1 MLQSARKTLMN
12 QKLLNFTLSSILVAL
27 ILLLLYFGST
37 LLIPFFVSIVIW
49 YLIISFVGGLT
60 HLPYIGR
67 FIPTWIAYILA
78 IASAFGLIWLIFT
91 VVSNNITELINLAP
105 SYQSRFIELRNELFK
120 LLNIS
125 DPPSFNQ
132 AFEKFNAMSLL
143 SSAAGIMADFGRNV
157 FIILIYVLFLLLEHH
172 SFDYKLGFLIRDPEK
187 LEKARNMINKITKQ
201 IRSYLKIKAL
211 MGLLTAGS
219 SYLILL
225 AVGVNFAD
233 FWALLIFFFNF
244 IPNIGSIIA
253 TILPCLL
260 ALVQFDS
267 ATQFLIIA
275 ISLAAIQ
282 FVIGNI
288 LEPRL
293 MGKSFNLSPLAII
306 ITLSIWGYLWGI
318 VGMLLCVPII
328 VIVSIIFANFPG
340 TRPIAILL
348 SQNGD
353 IDLDSS
359 N

>member
-1 MLQSARKTLMN
+1 MN
-12 QKLLNFTLSSILVAL
+12 QKLLNFTLSSILVTL
-27 ILLLLYFGST
+27 ILLLLYYGSA

-67 FIPTWIAYILA
+67 FVPRWIAFILA
-78 IASAFGLIWLIFT
+78 IACAFALIWLIFS
-91 VVSNNITELINLAP
+91 VVSSNISELINVAP
-105 SYQSRFIELRNELFK
+105 NYQARFLELSNKIFHLFQ
-120 LLNIS
+120 IS

-132 AFEKFNAMSLL
+132 AFEKFNMMSVL

-172 SFDYKLGFLIRDPEK
+172 SFDYKLAFLIRDPDALK
-187 LEKARNMINKITKQ
+187 KARSMINKITKQ
-201 IRSYLKIKAL
+201 IQSYLKIKTS

-225 AVGVNFAD
+225 VIGVDFAD

-267 ATQFLIIA
+267 VTPFLIIA
-275 ISLAAIQ
+275 ISLTTIQ
-282 FVIGNI
+282 FIIGNI

-328 VIVSIIFANFPG
+328 VIISIIFANFPA

-348 SQNGD
+348 SQSGD
-353 IDLDSS
+353 IDIDSS